1 MKLFGRKVS
10 SIKVLHDKME
20 AKIIYTFD
28 FANGY
33 RVHVTKNDNSLEYE
47 YYSVERVDT
56 RQEICHASTWLDT
69 ETLTKYLNNIESL
82 GDF

>member
-1 MKLFGRKVS
+1 MKLFEHEVS
-10 SIKVLHDKME
+10 SIKVVHDKME
-20 AKIIYTFD
+20 AKIIYRFD

-33 RVHVTKNDNSLEYE
+33 RVHVTKNDKSLEYE

-56 RQEICHASTWLDT
+56 RQEICHASSWLDT
-69 ETLTKYLNNIESL
+69 ETLTKYLNSIESL